1 MPHSENCSKA
11 EKRLVKT
18 QNVHEEKG
26 FSTAIL
32 GTVPPAEPHHPVT
45 LASLENWFHTHPD
58 DIVTVQGAVHRIR
71 HMSGFS
77 FVILRTARELI
88 QCVADTD
95 QVSLAGLCEGCTVMV
110 AGLVHVDPKSRS
122 GPEIRLETVSIL
134 SVPASEMPFVLG
146 KKFLDIS
153 QDTNLDHRSI
163 ALRHPAER
171 ARFRIQEGIGRSF
184 REYFTGQHFTEI
196 HTPKIVFAGAEGG
209 ANIFRLDYFG
219 REVFLAQS
227 PQFYKQ
233 AMVGVFD
240 RVFEVGAVYR
250 AEKHSTS
257 RHLNEY
263 IGLDIEMGY
272 IDSFEDLMQVET
284 GWIQRMMTLLAECY
298 APELAM
304 LQARLPDLTGG
315 IPSIRFSDA
324 KALVEKVVRKT
335 ETEERDDLSPDEEK
349 AISTAVYKETGCEFV
364 FVTHYPT
371 SKRPFYAM
379 EDPAN
384 TDVTLSFDLLFRGLE
399 VTTGGQ
405 RIHDYDE
412 QVAKMERRGM
422 NPELFE
428 SYLQIHKYGMPPH
441 GGFGAGLERMTMK
454 LLNLPNIRQT
464 SLYPR
469 DLTRVT
475 P

>member
-1 MPHSENCSKA
+1 MPHP
-11 EKRLVKT
+11 
-18 QNVHEEKG
+18 EEG
-26 FSTAIL
+26 PIQAASAYT
-32 GTVPPAEPHHPVT
+32 PVT
-45 LASLENWFHTHPD
+45 LSTLGSHHNTSPEQP
-58 DIVTVQGAVHRIR
+58 VTLRGAVHRIR
-71 HMSGFS
+71 PMSGFS
-77 FVILRTARELI
+77 FVILRTARELV
-88 QCVADTD
+88 QCVADPEH
-95 QVSLAGLCEGCTVMV
+95 VSLEGIREGCTVEV
-110 AGLVHVDPKSRS
+110 SGLVHLDPNSRS
-122 GPEIRLETVSIL
+122 GPEIQLRGIRIL
-134 SVPASEMPFVLG
+134 SAPAAEMPFVLS
-146 KKFLDIS
+146 KKVLDIS
-153 QDTNLDHRSI
+153 PDTNLDHRSI

-184 REYFTGQHFTEI
+184 REYFSAQSFTEI

-219 REVFLAQS
+219 REVYLAQS

-240 RVFEVGAVYR
+240 RVFEIGSVYR

-272 IDSFEDLMQVET
+272 IDSFADMMRVET
-284 GWIQRMMTLLAECY
+284 GWMQAMTELLARDY
-298 APELAM
+298 AAELELLHAK
-304 LQARLPDLTGG
+304 LPDVSNG
-315 IPSIRFSDA
+315 IPSLRFHDA
-324 KALVEKVVRKT
+324 KALAAKFVKNAGLED
-335 ETEERDDLSPDEEK
+335 RDDLSPDEEQAICK
-349 AISTAVYKETGCEFV
+349 AIFKQTGSEFV
-364 FVTHYPT
+364 FITHYPT
-371 SKRPFYAM
+371 AKRPFYAM
-379 EDPAN
+379 EDPE
-384 TDVTLSFDLLFRGLE
+384 DPEVTLSFDLLFRGLE

-405 RIHDYDE
+405 RIHDYGE

-441 GGFGAGLERMTMK
+441 GGFGAGLERLAMK
-454 LLNLPNIRQT
+454 LLDLPNVRMT

-469 DLTRVT
+469 DITRVT

>member
-1 MPHSENCSKA
+1 MSKFESIA
-11 EKRLVKT
+11 PT
-18 QNVHEEKG
+18 QPY
-26 FSTAIL
+26 
-32 GTVPPAEPHHPVT
+32 VPIT
-45 LASLENWFHTHPD
+45 LAFLENWFVTCPD
-58 DIVTVQGAVHRIR
+58 NIITVQGAVHRIR
-71 HMSGFS
+71 QMSGFS
-77 FVILRTARELI
+77 FLVLRTARELI

-95 QVSLAGLCEGCTVMV
+95 LISLEGICEGCTVE
-110 AGLVHVDPKSRS
+110 ASGLVHVDPKSRS
-122 GPEIRLETVSIL
+122 GPEIRLRTLIIL
-134 SVPASEMPFVLG
+134 SSPVAEMPFVLG
-146 KKFLDIS
+146 KKILDIS

-163 ALRHPAER
+163 ALRHPMER

-184 REYFTGQHFTEI
+184 REYFTAQHFTEI

-219 REVFLAQS
+219 REVYLAQS

-240 RVFEVGAVYR
+240 RVFEIGAVYR

-263 IGLDIEMGY
+263 IGLDMEMGY
-272 IDSFEDLMQVET
+272 IHSFVDLMQVET
-284 GWIQRMMTLLAECY
+284 GWFQAMVSMLSALY
-298 APELAM
+298 APELA
-304 LQARLPDLTGG
+304 LLKARLPDLSKG
-315 IPSIRFSDA
+315 IPSIRFGDA

-335 ETEERDDLSPDEEK
+335 GTEERDDLSPEEEQ
-349 AISTAVYKETGCEFV
+349 AICAAVFKESGCEFV

-379 EDPAN
+379 EDPDDP
-384 TDVTLSFDLLFRGLE
+384 DVTLSFDLLFRGVE

-405 RIHDYDE
+405 RIHDYAE
-412 QVAKMERRGM
+412 QVTKMQVRGM

-428 SYLQIHKYGMPPH
+428 TYLQIHKYGMPPH

-454 LLNLPNIRQT
+454 LLDLPNIRQT

-469 DLTRVT
+469 DITRVT